1 MYNEIQFKANSG
13 QVNIDQ
19 AEGIVECFVA
29 GIGNKDSVGDIV
41 LSGAFTKSLMR
52 RKPRVVWG
60 HNWNDPIGKVL
71 EIYEVPPSD
80 PRLPAKMK
88 MAGIGGLF
96 AKVQFNLNSEK
107 GREAFANVAFFGVEQ
122 EWSIGYKTLDAIYD
136 NSRQANLLKEVELY
150 EVSPVLHGANQLTG
164 TISVKSDEEKM
175 HMMGGMGM
183 PQAVVIARPEYEGPQ
198 EPRDPFAMGVAQP
211 LSDERRSAV
220 QQELINR
227 TGGPVHVLKATDS
240 SVVFMKPGRGLFR
253 LSYHFDGQ
261 QFMFGKP
268 EPMGQ
273 KPVAVIQ
280 NVPPRPS
287 TSGPTP
293 IPGISGK
300 PNIESPASQYPT
312 PVPQDDMSLMFGAV
326 KPKGT
331 EKSLEDEIDMLLE
344 KIDNDENVSIKSDA
358 IEKLNSVVRT
368 LQEIIGAEVEEKSE
382 LIIQCAPEHAFEAKQ
397 LLDPVFDYHQVETL
411 VTEEGI
417 LITSDIDLD
426 AYQAIETATK
436 SLFGRIGRRI
446 GPGGPKKGRRAARAL
461 TQIEGVLD
469 PSKRRDIDGDGMI
482 FDGTWREM
490 PDPTRAV
497 PNATGLM
504 STRQRNTVPK
514 SDEKLNVRLTRTQAT
529 KILDGIKKLSGSDS
543 DGPLKDLR
551 DEIDRRKYIGD
562 PNISP
567 SMLDSALEEVNK
579 RKANGEAVDKFL
591 EDALNEMKA
600 TGAFGQNNSRSRAG
614 RPTGTAAPKKEGQ
627 QNFAGYSFEKV
638 KPEGWDLMSL
648 EDKEN
653 WLATSATT
661 AKLATRDRDRI
672 LAQVYE
678 EMDRRDRRA
687 QARQRSVGR
696 AATAP
701 KPEPKPE
708 AKPEVKPEPKAPKQ
722 TDDDLTIDPALL
734 RKRYQSLTDD
744 EKEEVDTYE
753 AAVIGKLTERL
764 RATNA
769 KLDETGKNDVAEL
782 VNNTLSE
789 IDNALGDGANEDA
802 INDAQDAIAKLL
814 RELNTSYG
822 PKPKKPKA
830 EDEGKP
836 EAPDKISSAAGK
848 FRSYFT
854 TVNEALDKML
864 ERRRESTADRGDE
877 GELDL
882 SERAVSGRV
891 RGFDETD
898 IPSRMQNSLKLAR
911 SYRDASSRRKTSGAG
926 LTVQNRTPGGLRSE
940 RGKVEPRTEIIA
952 EATWWKKIEDSLP
965 KEIREAKDKA
975 TSDAL
980 TRLSTLLKRQESGKT
995 GSRRTNVGTL
1005 NVTQTEADSIL
1016 DAVMTVVD
1024 RQMEKGGSRG
1034 EMFAELLEKIAQASM
1049 STFIEKATPSA
1060 EKPKRN

>member
-41 LSGAFTKSLMR
+41 LSGAFSKSLMR

-96 AKVQFNLNSEK
+96 AKVQFNLNSDK

-122 EWSIGYKTLDAIYD
+122 EWSIGYKTLDAIFD
-136 NSRQANLLKEVELY
+136 NTRQANLLREVELY

-183 PQAVVIARPEYEGPQ
+183 PSAIVIARPEEEGPQ
-198 EPRDPFAMGVAQP
+198 EPRDPFAMGIAQP
-211 LSDERRSAV
+211 LSDDRRAGL
-220 QQELINR
+220 QQELISR
-227 TGGPVHVLKATDS
+227 TGGPIHVLKATES

-253 LSYHFDGQ
+253 LSYYFDGE

-273 KPVAVIQ
+273 KPVSVA
-280 NVPPRPS
+280 PS
-287 TSGPTP
+287 IGPKPNISGPTA

-300 PNIESPASQYPT
+300 PNIPSPAMQYAAP
-312 PVPQDDMSLMFGAV
+312 PQAGDASLIFGMV

-331 EKSLEDEIDMLLE
+331 EKSLEDEVDMLLE
-344 KIDNDENVSIKSDA
+344 KIDSDERLSIKSDA
-358 IEKLNSVVRT
+358 IEKLNSVVKT
-368 LQEIIGAEVEEKSE
+368 LQEIIGVETSEKSE
-382 LIIQCAPEHAFEAKQ
+382 LLIECSPENAFETKQ
-397 LLDPVFDYHQVETL
+397 LLDPVFEYHQVETI
-411 VTEEGI
+411 VTENGI

-446 GPGGPKKGRRAARAL
+446 GPGGPKKGRRATRAL
-461 TQIEGVLD
+461 SQIDGVLD
-469 PSKRRDIDGDGMI
+469 PKKRRDVDGDGMI

-490 PDPTRAV
+490 PAPSK
-497 PNATGLM
+497 PEFATGLQ
-504 STRQRNTVPK
+504 SRRANTVPTA
-514 SDEKLNVRLTRTQAT
+514 EPKLNVRLTRTQAT
-529 KILDGIKKLSGSDS
+529 KMLDGIKKLSGSES
-543 DGPLKDLR
+543 EGPLKNLL
-551 DEIDRRKYIGD
+551 DEIERRKYIGD

-567 SMLDSALEEVNK
+567 SMLDSALEEINK
-579 RKANGEAVDKFL
+579 RKSNGEAVDKFL
-591 EDALNEMKA
+591 EDSLNEMKS
-600 TGAFGQNNSRSRAG
+600 TGAFGQNNARSRAG
-614 RPTGTAAPKKEGQ
+614 RPTGAAAPKKEGQ

-653 WLATSATT
+653 WLATSSST
-661 AKLATRDRDRI
+661 AKLAARDRDRL

-678 EMDRRDRRA
+678 EMDRRDRRS
-687 QARQRSVGR
+687 QARQRAAGR
-696 AATAP
+696 AASAPAP
-701 KPEPKPE
+701 KPEAKPAPKPE
-708 AKPEVKPEPKAPKQ
+708 AKPEPKATPQ
-722 TDDDLTIDPALL
+722 SDDDLTIDQALL
-734 RKRYQSLTDD
+734 RKNYSSLTDD
-744 EKEEVDTYE
+744 EREEVDAYE
-753 AAVIGKLTERL
+753 AGVIGKLTERL

-782 VNNTLSE
+782 VDGTLSE
-789 IDNALGDGANEDA
+789 IDNALGDGATEEA
-802 INDAQDAIAKLL
+802 INDAQDAIARLL
-814 RELNTSYG
+814 KELNTSYG

-830 EDEGKP
+830 ENEVEEVK
-836 EAPDKISSAAGK
+836 PDKISTAAGK

-864 ERRRESTADRGDE
+864 ARRASSADAADE

-882 SERAVSGRV
+882 SERAVSARV
-891 RGFDETD
+891 RGYDETD
-898 IPSRMQNSLKLAR
+898 LPSRMQNSLKFGR
-911 SYRDASSRRKTSGAG
+911 SYQDARSRRKASGSG
-926 LTVQNRTPGGLRSE
+926 MPLQNRTPGGLRSE
-940 RGKVEPRTEIIA
+940 RAKVEPRTEIIA
-952 EATWWKKIEDSLP
+952 EATWWKKVEDSLP

-980 TRLSTLLKRQESGKT
+980 NRLSTLLKRQESGKT

-1005 NVTQTEADSIL
+1005 NVTQSEADSIL
-1016 DAVMTVVD
+1016 DAVITVLD
-1024 RQMEKGGSRG
+1024 RQLEKGGSRG
-1034 EMFAELLEKIAQASM
+1034 EIFAELLEKIAQSSM